1 MIVKLLKDFVS
12 ELDDIKPVQDLEAII
27 LNYIYSYVFIANLI
41 TLIPFTQIFS
51 TWMFSEVFYVI
62 KIYRMIF
69 VLKYLKIKVMFKR
82 IQDKLL

>member
-27 LNYIYSYVFIANLI
+27 LNYIYSYVFIADLI

-82 IQDKLL
+82 IQDKLQ